1 METTRRVGVGE
12 RLPAL
17 TLERVGGEPVPLQR
31 TRHGTSVLVLPH
43 ADCAACR
50 DYLDRLGA
58 LADRFD
64 AWGAAV
70 LVVAAGGTPAEPL
83 SGRAAGV
90 LLDADDRARAG
101 LGLAADEAAVV
112 VADRFGTVYR
122 VAAGGHE
129 LIEPD
134 DLLEEARYMG
144 SLCPECGVPDDPVAG
159 EESWGRL

>member
-1 METTRRVGVGE
+1 MEATRRVGVGE

-17 TLERVGGEPVPLQR
+17 TLERVGGEPVALQR

-43 ADCAACR
+43 ADCEACR
-50 DYLDRLGA
+50 DELDGLAA
-58 LADRFD
+58 LADRFR
-64 AWGAAV
+64 AWDAAV
-70 LVVAAGGTPAEPL
+70 LVVAADGAQAE
-83 SGRAAGV
+83 V
-90 LLDADDRARAG
+90 LVDAEDRARGG
-101 LGLAADEAAVV
+101 LGLDSGEAAAV

-122 VAAGGHE
+122 VAAGDHD

-134 DLLEEARYMG
+134 EALEEARYMG